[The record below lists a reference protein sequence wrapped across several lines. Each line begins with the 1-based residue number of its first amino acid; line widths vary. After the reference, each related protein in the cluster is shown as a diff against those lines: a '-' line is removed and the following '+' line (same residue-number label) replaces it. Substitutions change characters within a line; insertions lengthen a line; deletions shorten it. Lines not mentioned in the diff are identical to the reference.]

1 MCSYIDLILIGTHDV
16 QNLTQ
21 LVNNLSVAYSEDS
34 CAAGALLLL
43 VNMSIDY
50 EIVDSIFL
58 ALSRNSS
65 LDYTLPLQLHQGQ
78 YQVFVYDIGS
88 DGTLASG
95 VGYPAVNRE
104 IIINET
110 TQGRS
115 LNYIVLV
122 VKF

>member
-1 MCSYIDLILIGTHDV
+1 MFYVYIDLILIGTHDI
-16 QNLTQ
+16 QNIT
-21 LVNNLSVAYSEDS
+21 NNLSVTYSEDS

-50 EIVDSIFL
+50 EIVDSFFL

-65 LDYTLPLQLHQGQ
+65 LDYTLPLQLKQGH

-104 IIINET
+104 IIINES
-110 TQGRS
+110 TQGVYYSS
-115 LNYIVLV
+115 L
-122 VKF
+122 